1 MRKSDSAANFALI
14 YADMLTNTL
23 SHSQISAMNSMPDID
38 MMVFLPEILHGLF
51 EILADPALQRNCQST
66 LDSFL
71 ETIKKNP
78 QSTRCVE
85 YHEKLEFSVRKSSFR
100 DIIHRR

>member
-1 MRKSDSAANFALI
+1 
-14 YADMLTNTL
+14 
-23 SHSQISAMNSMPDID
+23 MNSMPDID
-38 MMVFLPEILHGLF
+38 MLVFLPDILHGLF

-78 QSTRCVE
+78 LGTR
-85 YHEKLEFSVRKSSFR
+85 YLAILFLSREFSATMTSRKT
-100 DIIHRR
+100 DI

>member
-1 MRKSDSAANFALI
+1 
-14 YADMLTNTL
+14 
-23 SHSQISAMNSMPDID
+23 MNSMPDIN
-38 MMVFLPEILHGLF
+38 MMVFLPDILHGVF

-78 QSTRCVE
+78 QETR
-85 YHEKLEFSVRKSSFR
+85 F
-100 DIIHRR
+100 D

>member
-1 MRKSDSAANFALI
+1 
-14 YADMLTNTL
+14 
-23 SHSQISAMNSMPDID
+23 MPDID

-78 QSTRCVE
+78 QSTR
-85 YHEKLEFSVRKSSFR
+85 YHEKRQASNQAAITLLSRKQALVHNRVVRFSKVQE
-100 DIIHRR
+100 